1 MRSLKE
7 TAESFGVS
15 GQALLEYVKKHLDE
29 LNNEGE
35 HVFQTRSGKW
45 QFDEVAISRLIK
57 LRKEMK
63 TSPIGSLSSDKIKVE
78 PQRFE
83 EIFAEVISLKEIFL
97 GVREV
102 QNSIIYKL
110 DNLKTEFGSL
120 KTEVSVV
127 KQTQKKIVETVNV
140 LKTEI
145 EDEKIIGDNDNK
157 WEEKIISELD
167 ALKQMQEKIIKT
179 VNLLKIEIE
188 DEKVIR
194 DNDNKQEGKIISEL
208 EVLKQT
214 QEEIVK
220 KIDVLKNNKTEE
232 NFASEDSPVPFFS
245 NIQSVDVQND
255 MQNLDDFGEWSRKWG
270 DRIFWAIVFV
280 SLMIAGMLVYFGYV
294 NDSSNGDFLN
304 LL

>member
-29 LNNEGE
+29 LNDEGE

-45 QFDEVAISRLIK
+45 QFDEVAISRLTE
-57 LRKEMK
+57 LRKDMA
-63 TSPIGSLSSDKIKVE
+63 TSPFVSSPLDKVKVE

-145 EDEKIIGDNDNK
+145 EDK
-157 WEEKIISELD
+157 
-167 ALKQMQEKIIKT
+167 
-179 VNLLKIEIE
+179 
-188 DEKVIR
+188 KVIR